1 MMETLAPRA
10 LYDNDEL
17 GMTARLPFVVGVMA
31 GGLAGLVALAGA
43 VADGEPAVFVIL
55 RTLAVGV
62 GMGAVLGYVFSRSIR
77 RVAGPALD
85 RWYVGNPAVV
95 PPPAEGYLYRLPCS
109 ILGPSARVVGG
120 VLYLGPRGLRFD
132 PLLRTPP
139 GMRES
144 LVIEPLRSVQLEL
157 VQTPVPPWLWVW
169 GRRTLPRIL
178 VRWPGGEAR
187 FGIPSTAG
195 VFATLQDRVHALKQD
210 PASGG

>member
-17 GMTARLPFVVGVMA
+17 GMTAKLPWIFGVMA
-31 GGLAGLVALAGA
+31 GSLLGLVTLADAL
-43 VADGEPAVFVIL
+43 ADGEPAASVIL

-62 GMGAVLGYVFSRSIR
+62 GAGALHGGLFSRLIGR
-77 RVAGPALD
+77 AAGPALD

-109 ILGPSARVVGG
+109 MLDASARVVGG

-132 PLLRTPP
+132 PLLRTPA
-139 GMRES
+139 GMRDS

-157 VQTPVPPWLWVW
+157 VETPVPPWLWVW
-169 GRRTLPRIL
+169 GRRTLTRIQ

-187 FGIPSTAG
+187 FGIPGAAS
-195 VFATLQDRVHALKQD
+195 VFATLQDRIDALKQA